1 MEKEAFKKLMLQ
13 MVYFLGAYMKE
24 FIIPKV
30 KEAFDKSKAVFV
42 EALWDSMKDDL
53 HEQVKSAVEYIERF
67 FNTPEYEIKEKAILD
82 IVFNNIE
89 LPLLAKPFKPI
100 IRNMLKSK
108 IREVIKST
116 IKKLNQQV

>member
-1 MEKEAFKKLMLQ
+1 MKKEAFKKLMLQ

-100 IRNMLKSK
+100 IRNMLKNK